1 MGWWNPFDMLGEGAA
16 KLIADAWTV
25 AMLGIWGAGLY
36 FTRILMGLVDW
47 FTNPNLS
54 ADGPAKPMYQYTFGI
69 ALLLALLLFVIQLG
83 RAALRRDGRSL
94 GQAVWGAVQFQ
105 GAGMLWVLWCVVVFG
120 GTVGLT
126 ATFRTTLLGVDSWR
140 AFQPFTPFE
149 AQDVSDGVVATVL
162 GMMGLLMVV
171 ATIMHFVVLVV
182 AGASALVIAVTG
194 IIAAAGLVNES
205 TLRWFW
211 MTFRWFHAAAFTPVV
226 VVLMLGL
233 SVQLS
238 QGVVLED
245 GDSMSQDIS
254 TALIGIVLICIS
266 VFSPL
271 ALFKLLAFVDPGT
284 NSGAALRT
292 AMQSSNAQRG
302 GRGSDSASRVDDQ
315 GRSVAERSGEA
326 ETTAR
331 IGQAQA
337 GSGGGAAAGSSSG
350 GAASA
355 RAGASGAGATGALG
369 VAAGAAGVLLA
380 GGAAVLG
387 GMRAVGA
394 QGAVVGADIANQGGI
409 GHNTYVP
416 DYRDAPRRQQ
426 QSQPEVNNAESGAGG
441 SGGGGLDHQVPHLNT
456 PPTPTPPAGG
466 GGGVPSGGPS
476 IPAGG
481 GASVPAPPAP

>member
-1 MGWWNPFDMLGEGAA
+1 MGWWNPFDLLGEGAA

-36 FTRILMGLVDW
+36 FTRILMALVDLV
-47 FTNPNLS
+47 TNPDLS
-54 ADGPAKPMYQYTFGI
+54 ADGPAREIYQYTFGI
-69 ALLLALLLFVIQLG
+69 ALLLAMILLALQLG

-105 GAGMLWVLWCVVVFG
+105 GAGLLWVLWCVVVFG
-120 GTVGLT
+120 GASGLA
-126 ATFRTTLLGVDSWR
+126 ATFRRTLLGVDSWR
-140 AFQPFTPFE
+140 AFQPFAPFE

-171 ATIMHFVVLVV
+171 AALMHFVVLLV
-182 AGASALVIAVTG
+182 AAASALVIAVTG
-194 IIAAAGLVNES
+194 IIAAAGLTNES
-205 TLRWFW
+205 TSRWFW
-211 MTFRWFHAAAFTPVV
+211 MTLRWFHAAALTPVV

-233 SVQLS
+233 AIQIS

-254 TALIGIVLICIS
+254 AALIGIILICIS

-292 AMQSSNAQRG
+292 AMQSSNPQRS
-302 GRGSDSASRVDDQ
+302 GSDAASRVDSQ
-315 GRSVAERSGEA
+315 GRSVGERAGEA

-337 GSGGGAAAGSSSG
+337 GAGAGGGAASAGAGGGAAAGG
-350 GAASA
+350 RLAA
-355 RAGASGAGATGALG
+355 AGGALG
-369 VAAGAAGVLLA
+369 VVGAGAGVLV
-380 GGAAVLG
+380 GGGVALLQ
-387 GMRAVGA
+387 GMRTIGA

-416 DYRDAPRRQQ
+416 DYREAPRRQQ
-426 QSQPEVNNAESGAGG
+426 QAQPDVNQAQSDTG
-441 SGGGGLDHQVPHLNT
+441 SGPDHQVPHLNAR
-456 PPTPTPPAGG
+456 PAPTPPAGG
-466 GGGVPSGGPS
+466 GGAPGGGAPGGGVPAP
-476 IPAGG
+476 PG
-481 GASVPAPPAP
+481 GASVPTPPKP